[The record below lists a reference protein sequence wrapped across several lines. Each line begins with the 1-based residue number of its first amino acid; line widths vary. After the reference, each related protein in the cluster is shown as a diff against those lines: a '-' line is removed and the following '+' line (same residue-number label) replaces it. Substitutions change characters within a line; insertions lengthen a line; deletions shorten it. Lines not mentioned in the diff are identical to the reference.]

1 MPIKPFRLFVIDD
14 VDFNRVIAN
23 YKSIC
28 QEGVRDLDDTSLTME
43 GPVELKY
50 ITGKEPRQPLKDD
63 ARILCKLKYLV
74 HSIAYRFQTNQEDQA
89 QGVSMQ
95 MSVLQDVIGEDA
107 FPLIQALIESGYVTR
122 SSIYEVG
129 KYARRYKVIGG
140 IHTEPCTN
148 ARIQGY
154 IQKTK
159 DLLAAAVT
167 KRLSSHE
174 FKDEYGEGFA
184 DTYVKNLSKFKIE
197 DRKGFN
203 AYAAK
208 QIRLNPSAEPY
219 YEYIKASFQDKLR
232 IYAIDANNR
241 IYHILTSLKRE
252 LKPYIN
258 IRYSIDCSN
267 SHPLLFNY
275 FIFISKNT
283 SLRTAYEISQA
294 LSKHKDIIILSK
306 DHSKPTSNAYF
317 VSNDAGSD
325 AIVDKTHYDTGKLR
339 NVLIESGIRKTE
351 IDKYAD
357 DELLYIWKTTGG
369 FFWDDV
375 LRAHPD
381 DELTRPEIKQKMFGE
396 VFYSKTTEDVWKRFG
411 QEFKA
416 QFPNVY
422 DLILRWKAPLSSP
435 DTKAVLLRRN
445 KAVELGNR
453 AWMKDETTAL
463 PNVMMDLESVI
474 FRDILQALFRKR
486 VCAVHIHDA
495 IVVPAVKST
504 EHLEPEQVCEVMR
517 QAYKR
522 FGLCPSLKVESY

>member
-1 MPIKPFRLFVIDD
+1 MPIKPFRLFVIDN
-14 VDFNRVIAN
+14 VDYDCVIAN
-23 YKSIC
+23 YKTNC
-28 QEGVRDLDDTSLTME
+28 QEGVKDYDDTSLSMN
-43 GPVELKY
+43 GPLEFKY
-50 ITGKEPRQPLKDD
+50 VTQKGPRHPLRDNT
-63 ARILCKLKYLV
+63 RILNKLKYLV
-74 HSIAYRFQTNQEDQA
+74 HSIAYRVQTNQEDQA

-95 MSVLQDVIGEDA
+95 MSILQDVIGEDA
-107 FPLIQALIESGYVTR
+107 FPLMQALVQSGYVHR

-129 KYARRYKVIGG
+129 KHARRYKVTGG

-148 ARIQGY
+148 MKIQGY

-167 KRLSSHE
+167 KKVTSKE
-174 FKDEYGEGFA
+174 FKEEYGEGFA
-184 DTYVKNLSKFKIE
+184 ETYVRNLSKFKIE
-197 DRKGFN
+197 DKKGFDDF
-203 AYAAK
+203 AAE
-208 QIRLNPSAEPY
+208 QIKLNPSSEPY

-275 FIFISKNT
+275 FIFLSKNT

-317 VSNDAGSD
+317 VSNDAGFD

-339 NVLIESGIRKTE
+339 NILIESGIRKAE
-351 IDKYAD
+351 IDKFED

-381 DELTRPEIKQKMFGE
+381 DELSRPEIKQKMFAE
-396 VFYSKTTEDVWKRFG
+396 VFYSKTTEDVWKRYG
-411 QEFKA
+411 KEFKA
-416 QFPNVY
+416 QFPHVY

-474 FRDILQALFRKR
+474 FRDILRTLFQKR

-504 EHLEPEQVCEVMR
+504 EHLDPEQVCDVMR
-517 QAYKR
+517 QAYRR
-522 FGLCPSLKVESY
+522 FGLCPSLKVDSY